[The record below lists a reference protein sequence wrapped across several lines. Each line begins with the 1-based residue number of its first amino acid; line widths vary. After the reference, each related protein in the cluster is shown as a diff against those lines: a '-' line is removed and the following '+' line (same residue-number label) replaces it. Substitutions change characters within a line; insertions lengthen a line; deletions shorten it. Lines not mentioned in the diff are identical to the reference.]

1 MPPFLSTSK
10 VVESLISRRGGIRH
24 AIKYATCNAEPWKY
38 RNGRHLRCIP
48 GVETSSTYRL
58 FDQNRKVFSESF
70 RDIRAVQ
77 SRRFLGCGDGEEAG
91 VLSKIY
97 EERRVMG

>member
-24 AIKYATCNAEPWKY
+24 AIKYARCNAEPWKY
-38 RNGRHLRCIP
+38 RNVRHLRCFP
-48 GVETSSTYRL
+48 GVETSTIHRL
-58 FDQNRKVFSESF
+58 FDQDRKISESF
-70 RDIRAVQ
+70 RDISAVQ

>member
-10 VVESLISRRGGIRH
+10 VVGSLISRRGGIRH
-24 AIKYATCNAEPWKY
+24 AIKYARCNAEPWKY
-38 RNGRHLRCIP
+38 RNVRHVRCIP
-48 GVETSSTYRL
+48 GVETSSIPRL
-58 FDQNRKVFSESF
+58 FDQDRNIFSESF
-70 RDIRAVQ
+70 RDTSAVQ
-77 SRRFLGCGDGEEAG
+77 TRQFLGCGDGEESG